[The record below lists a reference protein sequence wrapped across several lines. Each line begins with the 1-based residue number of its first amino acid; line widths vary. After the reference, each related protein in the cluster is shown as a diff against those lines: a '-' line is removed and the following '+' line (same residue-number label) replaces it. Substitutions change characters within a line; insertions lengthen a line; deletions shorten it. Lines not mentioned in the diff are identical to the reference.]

1 MKGSFLEQ
9 VYLQYEKQ
17 DLSRHCF
24 VFPTRRAAYVFRQ
37 MFRGGREKAT
47 WLPEILAIR
56 DLIERLSPL
65 PVADEL
71 VLLLKL
77 HDVVKEF
84 ENEIPLDK
92 FFPWG
97 KILLNDFNEIDQ
109 NLVDADALYF
119 QSYEQREIEARF
131 SLSEEELDDV
141 AGFWKLFSKKPLSSL
156 QESFLANW
164 KSIPAIYK
172 KFKQKLFEENI
183 AYEGMAYRLIV
194 EQLKSGTLFLP
205 WDQLVFS
212 GFYALSSA
220 EQAIL
225 EELQRL
231 QKVSTYWDADR
242 YYLDNPGHE
251 AGLYMR
257 RNELFKN
264 DFTWKHD
271 CFREIPKA
279 IHITGAPMQTAQ
291 VKWLSTLVKE
301 KLKNPTFD
309 PARSVIVLPDEAN
322 Y

>member
-141 AGFWKLFSKKPLSSL
+141 AGFWKLFSKKR
-156 QESFLANW
+156 FN
-164 KSIPAIYK
+164 
-172 KFKQKLFEENI
+172 KFMK
-183 AYEGMAYRLIV
+183 
-194 EQLKSGTLFLP
+194 
-205 WDQLVFS
+205 
-212 GFYALSSA
+212 
-220 EQAIL
+220 
-225 EELQRL
+225 
-231 QKVSTYWDADR
+231 
-242 YYLDNPGHE
+242 
-251 AGLYMR
+251 
-257 RNELFKN
+257 
-264 DFTWKHD
+264 
-271 CFREIPKA
+271 
-279 IHITGAPMQTAQ
+279 
-291 VKWLSTLVKE
+291 
-301 KLKNPTFD
+301 
-309 PARSVIVLPDEAN
+309 
-322 Y
+322 